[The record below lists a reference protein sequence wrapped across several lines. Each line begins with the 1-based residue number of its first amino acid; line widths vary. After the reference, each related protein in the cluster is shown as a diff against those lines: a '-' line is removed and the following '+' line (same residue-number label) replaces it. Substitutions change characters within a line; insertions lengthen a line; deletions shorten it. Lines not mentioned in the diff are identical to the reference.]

1 MCHNN
6 GMINS
11 LKLIFIHG
19 IDSQTTNYS
28 QQLYQLVL
36 AQVRNKLEREGHAEP
51 YIQDMLRRLVH
62 HEVLWANLTT
72 DLTNRYLQLAY
83 ERNDMRW
90 SFLTRRIDPL
100 AIQIMQYI
108 KDKGDKPTGRM
119 DILRQVAADIDSI
132 FAADDIGTAPP
143 EARRKHALII
153 GHSLGSVI
161 AYDYVMGFREHRL
174 PPDVTVH
181 NFITMGSPISIF
193 TSAMGHP
200 DSDLVL
206 PSGVR
211 HWTNIRSR
219 ADGVARPLKP
229 FFRQVP
235 LEEHLVSTGFMPIKA
250 HGGYWKSRPTADV
263 IARAALRALKEG

>member
-1 MCHNN
+1 
-6 GMINS
+6 MINS

-19 IDSQTTNYS
+19 IDAQTTNYS
-28 QQLYQLVL
+28 QELYQLVL
-36 AQVRNKLEREGHAEP
+36 EEVRGKLEREGHAAP
-51 YIQDMLRRLVH
+51 YIDDMLQRLVH

-83 ERNDMRW
+83 NRSDMRW

-119 DILRQVAADIDSI
+119 DILRQVEADIDAI
-132 FAADDIGTAPP
+132 FAADDIGTAQPT
-143 EARRKHALII
+143 AHRKHALII

-174 PPDVTVH
+174 PADVTVH
-181 NFITMGSPISIF
+181 NFITMGSPISVF

-206 PSGVR
+206 PAGVR

-235 LEEHLVSTGFMPIKA
+235 IEEHQVGTGFFPLRA
-250 HGGYWKSRPTADV
+250 HSGYWKSRTTAAI
-263 IARAALRALKEG
+263 IAKAALRALKD